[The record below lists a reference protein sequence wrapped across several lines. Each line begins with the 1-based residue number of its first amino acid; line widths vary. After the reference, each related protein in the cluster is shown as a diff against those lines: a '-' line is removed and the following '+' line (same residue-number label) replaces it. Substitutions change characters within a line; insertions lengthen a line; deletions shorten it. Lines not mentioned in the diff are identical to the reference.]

1 MNRHTPGPWRQEHE
15 IFKNG
20 DCYRLR
26 GSREEHLGDLYGAHR
41 AGEEGE
47 YAANARLIAA
57 APELLDHLEAV
68 LCAAECS
75 EEFIEGERG
84 KGWSVEQLYAAG
96 EMPDELVA
104 ARAFLAQLK
113 GEQP

>member
-1 MNRHTPGPWRQEHE
+1 MSKHPPGPYTLERDGGHTPGCGRYDN
-15 IFKNG
+15 IRAA
-20 DCYRLR
+20 D
-26 GSREEHLGDLYGAHR
+26 GSLVVDGNWYSEMREDVGPLF
-41 AGEEGE
+41 
-47 YAANARLIAA
+47 AA
-57 APELLDHLEAV
+57 APELLNHLEAV
-68 LCAAECS
+68 LCVAARS

-84 KGWSVEQLYAAG
+84 KGASIEQLYAAG